1 MTDGH
6 EVPIASPEHEYDR
19 QILKAIASGGP
30 ITQRSL
36 SSDLGVA
43 LGLTNLLIRRL
54 VGKGYVRM
62 AGMGTRHVR
71 YLMTPAGWDALSTAT
86 RESLVNTVHLYTQ
99 TREQIR
105 SSLASVSA
113 QCAVHASGEKRV
125 VLYGAGDVAEIAY
138 VSLQRTDL
146 TLVGVVDDRR
156 RGKFFEIAIC
166 DADRL
171 SADTVNGISYSHV
184 IVATIRHTEA
194 IQAKLRDRG
203 IPSERVFCL

>member
-1 MTDGH
+1 L
-6 EVPIASPEHEYDR
+6 PSPENEYDR
-19 QILKAIASGGP
+19 QILQAIASGGP

-71 YLMTPAGWDALSTAT
+71 YLMTPAGWEALSHAT
-86 RESLVNTVHLYTQ
+86 RLSLENTIHLYTQ

-105 SSLASVSA
+105 SSLAMLAECCTVDP
-113 QCAVHASGEKRV
+113 SGEKRV
-125 VLYGAGDVAEIAY
+125 VFYGAGDVAEIAY

-146 TLVGVVDDRR
+146 TLIGVVDDRR
-156 RGKFFEIAIC
+156 RGKFFDLSIC
-166 DADRL
+166 DAEAL
-171 SADTVNGISYSHV
+171 SPETLDGVPYSHV
-184 IVATIRHTEA
+184 IVASIRHTEA
-194 IQAKLRDRG
+194 INARIRERG
-203 IPSERVFCL
+203 VPAHRVFCL